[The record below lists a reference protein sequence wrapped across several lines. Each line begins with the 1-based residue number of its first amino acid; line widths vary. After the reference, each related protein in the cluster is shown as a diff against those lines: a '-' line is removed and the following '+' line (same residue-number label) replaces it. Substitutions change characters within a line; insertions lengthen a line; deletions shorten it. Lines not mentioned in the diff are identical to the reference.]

1 MSTANFSRFFSRF
14 IAFSVFC
21 SLTGT
26 LAQSNAPVINGCQ
39 ANCAAS
45 IASADWVWSSA
56 SFLSSV
62 VYATVV
68 YITNEDDGSVR
79 TSTIYN
85 ELPTGVTPPPT
96 NAAGTQ
102 TAHVT
107 IETARGKFTTVE
119 L

>member
-1 MSTANFSRFFSRF
+1 MVTTTFSRF
-14 IAFSVFC
+14 IAVSIFC

-26 LAQSNAPVINGCQ
+26 LAQSNASVINGCQ
-39 ANCAAS
+39 ADCAAS
-45 IASADWVWSSA
+45 IASANWYWASY

-68 YITNEDDGSVR
+68 YITDEDNGSVR

-85 ELPTGVTPPPT
+85 ELPSGVTPPAT

-102 TAHVT
+102 TAHIA